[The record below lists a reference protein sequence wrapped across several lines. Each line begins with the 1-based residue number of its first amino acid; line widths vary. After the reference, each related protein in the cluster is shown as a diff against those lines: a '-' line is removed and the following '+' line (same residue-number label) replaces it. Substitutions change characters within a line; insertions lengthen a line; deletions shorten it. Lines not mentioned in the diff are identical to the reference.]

1 MTIYFHVT
9 TKSAWE
15 KIRQEGLIPQV
26 GKRSQKLG
34 ELIPAIFLFTSE
46 TAMQDEICNWLG
58 DEFEEDE
65 PLVALQI
72 HLPPNLKSYIDS
84 SCEYEAKCLEP
95 IPPKYIKMFKT
106 DL

>member
-1 MTIYFHVT
+1 MTAYFHVT
-9 TKSAWE
+9 TKPAWE
-15 KIRQEGLIPQV
+15 KIRQEGLIPQI

-46 TAMQDEICNWLG
+46 TTMQDGICNWLG

-65 PLVALQI
+65 PLVTLQI
-72 HLPPNLKSYIDS
+72 HLPNHIPIKIET
-84 SCEYEAKCLEP
+84 SCEYEAKCLTP
-95 IPPKYIKMFKT
+95 IPPKYIKIFKI

>member
-1 MTIYFHVT
+1 MTAYFHVT

-15 KIRQEGLIPQV
+15 KIRQEGLIPQI

-34 ELIPAIFLFTSE
+34 ELIPDIFLFTSE
-46 TAMQDEICNWLG
+46 TAMQDGICNWLG

-72 HLPPNLKSYIDS
+72 HLPNHIHKKYETYYEYKEKFLK
-84 SCEYEAKCLEP
+84 P
-95 IPPKYIKMFKT
+95 IQHK
-106 DL
+106 